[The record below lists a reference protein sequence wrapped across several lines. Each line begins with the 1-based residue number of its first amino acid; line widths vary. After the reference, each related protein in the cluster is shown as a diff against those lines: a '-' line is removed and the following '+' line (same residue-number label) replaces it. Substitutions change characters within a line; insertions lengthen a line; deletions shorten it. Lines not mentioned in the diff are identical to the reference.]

1 LCFATEAGCSQ
12 NCNSYN
18 CVNDNQCVQAAKGT
32 PAKYP
37 NRTACDANCKAPPG
51 PTPIPPCNATNYRE
65 FGCTTANDTE
75 GFPSLATKLHVNPH
89 KLHDYNFI
97 YDYEEGVKP
106 GDSLRVPY
114 DQCTPKPGAWNCYT
128 VKEAGGALTSI
139 ATGPQSLIQGVG
151 AADKL
156 KSYNLDIVYGDDTLY
171 PGQQLRLPI
180 HICFEDEKLDCHIVK
195 AKEALESIAKT
206 YKTTA
211 VDLCKTNS
219 DVILPQEP
227 YPCDGWAIGIA
238 VVVGMELS
246 VPTLRPAP
254 PSPCREI
261 PDYWS
266 CYTVKAN
273 DTIYS
278 TSAITPGIASRFG
291 ISADELIEVNFG
303 KSPNRCGLAP
313 PNYTEGC
320 SNTTHCPPSKGPYPD
335 CLKIGQVLAVPV
347 APACEPRPG
356 VWDCTPN
363 MQICNETMGPTAAA
377 AVTIATF
384 AHSKLLYSIGSA
396 RPITAPFPDAATG
409 GPIAMEPV
417 VLCAQNSAVENI

>member
-1 LCFATEAGCSQ
+1 VHTEAWSVELLHCEGGWGNSHEHRHWAAILDTGGC
-12 NCNSYN
+12 
-18 CVNDNQCVQAAKGT
+18 
-32 PAKYP
+32 
-37 NRTACDANCKAPPG
+37 
-51 PTPIPPCNATNYRE
+51 
-65 FGCTTANDTE
+65 
-75 GFPSLATKLHVNPH
+75 
-89 KLHDYNFI
+89 
-97 YDYEEGVKP
+97 
-106 GDSLRVPY
+106 
-114 DQCTPKPGAWNCYT
+114 
-128 VKEAGGALTSI
+128 
-139 ATGPQSLIQGVG
+139 G

-156 KSYNLDIVYGDDTLY
+156 KSYNLDIVYGDDILY

-227 YPCDGWAIGIA
+227 HPCDGWAIGIA

-273 DTIYS
+273 DTIYII
-278 TSAITPGIASRFG
+278 SAITPGIASRFG

-335 CLKIGQVLAVPV
+335 CLKTEDWTGASRSRRSCV
-347 APACEPRPG
+347 C
-356 VWDCTPN
+356 
-363 MQICNETMGPTAAA
+363 
-377 AVTIATF
+377 
-384 AHSKLLYSIGSA
+384 
-396 RPITAPFPDAATG
+396 AATWSMG
-409 GPIAMEPV
+409 LYTKYADMQRNDGSYCSCCSHYCNVCAFETATRS
-417 VLCAQNSAVENI
+417 VLRGQLPCLSRMPQREAPLRWSQWFCVHRTLRWRIFNIP